1 MVSLATCITTYNC
14 EAIIETVI
22 DSCINQDIPFDQ
34 IIVVDDNS
42 QDNTFQKVK
51 DYKSRHNLKLDLYQF
66 KNNNGGPAWSRNK
79 GIDLCQ
85 SEYICFLDGDDLA
98 CSNRSKTIKNC
109 LSKSNPDA
117 IIHGVA
123 ICNIANFKEN
133 LIKNPIRG
141 NTSR

>member
-1 MVSLATCITTYNC
+1 MMVSLATCITTYNC

-66 KNNNGGPAWSRNK
+66 KNNNGG
-79 GIDLCQ
+79 Q
-85 SEYICFLDGDDLA
+85 
-98 CSNRSKTIKNC
+98 
-109 LSKSNPDA
+109 
-117 IIHGVA
+117 HGLETKESIYVSL
-123 ICNIANFKEN
+123 NIYAFWME
-133 LIKNPIRG
+133 
-141 NTSR
+141 TT